1 MSLHFNTCVKISWSF
16 VCLFLLAQCT
26 PQGTKQP
33 KAPQE
38 TYLYS
43 DMQIQDEKHL
53 SVVNIPLEMPIS
65 ELEKQINTQING
77 LIYDDNSY
85 ENDGNDNLKAKV
97 WKLSPIKIQAI
108 DSTFLFDVPLKI
120 WVSAGYK
127 VSPLGITMSGY
138 KDTEF
143 SIRIRFVSKISVT
156 PDWRLVITTFVDSYD
171 WITEPVIKV
180 AGFNIPIKSMVS
192 RTLSRNYESITKTI
206 DKQVEE
212 SIELK
217 KYVRQAWD
225 LARTPFLMSDEY
237 KTWLVVV
244 PTGMVMTPL
253 TVRNRILRTTIGIR
267 GYTQT
272 VTSFEKPE
280 IRGNNNLPPLQVVDK
295 IPGEFRVGLISTITY
310 KEASRMARE
319 SFIGEKFS
327 SGKYSVEVTSIDLF
341 GQNENLV
348 IKAGLK
354 GSLNGVI
361 YMKGKPHYDPDT
373 KNLSL
378 KSLDYDLETRNVILK
393 TAGWLL
399 QSKFSKMMEKQFV
412 FSMGEQISEAQKTV
426 QSTLTNN
433 TLAKGIVL
441 NGTLKEL
448 TPDKVYL
455 TPEHIYSVVFATGQ
469 VTLRIEGLQ

>member
-1 MSLHFNTCVKISWSF
+1 
-16 VCLFLLAQCT
+16 
-26 PQGTKQP
+26 
-33 KAPQE
+33 
-38 TYLYS
+38 
-43 DMQIQDEKHL
+43 
-53 SVVNIPLEMPIS
+53 
-65 ELEKQINTQING
+65 
-77 LIYDDNSY
+77 
-85 ENDGNDNLKAKV
+85 
-97 WKLSPIKIQAI
+97 
-108 DSTFLFDVPLKI
+108 
-120 WVSAGYK
+120 
-127 VSPLGITMSGY
+127 
-138 KDTEF
+138 
-143 SIRIRFVSKISVT
+143 
-156 PDWRLVITTFVDSYD
+156 
-171 WITEPVIKV
+171 
-180 AGFNIPIKSMVS
+180 MVS